1 MKIRKLFKE
10 TDTSNV
16 PVRISVYVRYLNLQ
30 HYETGMQHN
39 TNERLL
45 QLLQKIYPIM
55 NKKVKVMQVQVNNM
69 ELCPIFS
76 ELDGLCPV
84 KLMLISQIIQF
95 MFIVVKT
102 EGA

>member
-39 TNERLL
+39 TIERLL

-69 ELCPIFS
+69 ELCPKFS